1 MAKNITISI
10 NNNMNLEK
18 LFSNIREG
26 FEKNEKIRF
35 IMDGRN
41 SDVSHNT
48 VVSFKKIFDKFKK
61 EIDEKLI
68 EIIIV
73 VSGNLKKYT
82 LQTFIKF
89 FTIKKPVKVIEANDF
104 KKLKF

>member
-1 MAKNITISI
+1 MVKNVSIII
-10 NNNMNLEK
+10 NNGMNLEK
-18 LFSNIREG
+18 LFSDIKEG
-26 FEKNEKIRF
+26 FETNEKVRF

-41 SDVSHNT
+41 SDVSRNT

-68 EIIIV
+68 ELLIV
-73 VSGNLKKYT
+73 VSGNFKKYT
-82 LQTFIKF
+82 LQTLINF
-89 FTIKKPVKVIEANDF
+89 FTIKKPVKVIEADDF